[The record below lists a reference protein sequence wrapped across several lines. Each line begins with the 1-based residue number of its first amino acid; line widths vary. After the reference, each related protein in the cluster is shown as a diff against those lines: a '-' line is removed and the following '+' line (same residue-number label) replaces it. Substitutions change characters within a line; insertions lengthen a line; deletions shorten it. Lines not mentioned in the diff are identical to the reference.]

1 VNTENKEVAQPAP
14 QVPAKLSD
22 ELSVA
27 RPEIEKVLPAHVSA
41 DRFMRVVMTAVAQNP
56 ALRSADRASLLTS
69 AIKAATDGL
78 LPDGREGAFVIF
90 KSKVKERGEGNR
102 VVERWV
108 DKVQW
113 MPMVAGILK
122 KIRNSGKLI
131 SITANVVYQSDEFRF
146 WIDDAGEHVQH
157 QPASFALD
165 RGGVIGAYAMSRTK
179 DGGTYIEVMSLAQI
193 NQVRA
198 VSRAAN
204 DGPWVNWFDEMARKT
219 VVRRLAKRLPIST
232 DVEVMFEHDNETY
245 DLRPVR
251 DVREVTGGNEAVRH
265 LLGVDSAGEEEP
277 AAEPEGEQ

>member
-14 QVPAKLSD
+14 PQMPAKLSD

-56 ALRSADRASLLTS
+56 ALRSADRNSLLTS

-90 KSKVKERGEGNR
+90 KSKGKDG
-102 VVERWV
+102 WV
-108 DKVQW
+108 NKVQW

-157 QPASFALD
+157 QPATFAVD
-165 RGGVIGAYAMSRTK
+165 RGGVIGAYAMARTK

-251 DVREVTGGNEAVRH
+251 DVREATGGNEAVRH
-265 LLGVDSAGEEEP
+265 LLGVDSAGEDEP
-277 AAEPEGEQ
+277 APEPEGEP